1 MSFIRLTRS
10 MTMSLCLLAH
20 VSFSEPSSH
29 GATDV
34 GDVSLLQ
41 DEGREGQGGDRL
53 EREEMTLLIED
64 FAEPLGVD
72 SWDTMFLWGIEVPK
86 RS

>member
-1 MSFIRLTRS
+1 M
-10 MTMSLCLLAH
+10 
-20 VSFSEPSSH
+20 
-29 GATDV
+29 

-64 FAEPLGVD
+64 IAEPLGVD

>member
-1 MSFIRLTRS
+1 M
-10 MTMSLCLLAH
+10 
-20 VSFSEPSSH
+20 
-29 GATDV
+29 